1 MSEGG
6 VIAATGCKPNCHRDK
21 YNVEQMYYETLTDIP
36 GYEWLDGKRVAKV
49 SFAYAGASYEEDTEY
64 FAYDEKVDKLSKITS
79 TIASSHTVLSQD
91 FLGDFGGN
99 LGLCLGWSLL
109 DAYGL
114 FTPIFK
120 ALTHVISGGTK
131 KF

>member
-1 MSEGG
+1 MIKMSEGG

-64 FAYDEKVDKLSKITS
+64 FAYDEKVDKLPKITDDNMDFTYTS
-79 TIASSHTVLSQD
+79 LS
-91 FLGDFGGN
+91 LN
-99 LGLCLGWSLL
+99 LHLS
-109 DAYGL
+109 
-114 FTPIFK
+114 
-120 ALTHVISGGTK
+120 
-131 KF
+131 